1 MQVFVVLLALSS
13 VLCAEE
19 FAARV
24 VAVTDGDTVTV
35 LRDKQQ
41 VRIRL
46 HGIDSPERAQPYG
59 TRARQ
64 FTGELAHQRDVTVV
78 VRDYDRYGRVVAE
91 IILPD
96 GRNLNHETVRAGF
109 AWRYRQYA
117 RGDETLEQLEREA
130 REARRGLWVESAP
143 VPPWQWRKEH
153 RANPRPKRS
162 ERRSGRRSR
171 RSALHELP
179 EGMSRSLQA
188 MTAARHQWPVPQS
201 VREVRTVQPA
211 SEPRAPVD
219 LELLRKALDDYV
231 ATSDPDR
238 RLVWNDHMR
247 LYVPEALNGGA
258 PGATR

>member
-1 MQVFVVLLALSS
+1 MQAFVVLLALTS
-13 VLCAEE
+13 VLCADE

-24 VAVTDGDTVTV
+24 VSITDGDTLVV

-96 GRNLNHETVRAGF
+96 GRNLNYEIVRAGF
-109 AWRYRQYA
+109 AWWYRQYA
-117 RGDETLEQLEREA
+117 RGDETLERLEREA
-130 REARRGLWVESAP
+130 RDARRGLWADSAP

-153 RANPRPKRS
+153 RAKRRPKRS
-162 ERRSGRRSR
+162 ERRSERRSR
-171 RSALHELP
+171 RSAIHELP
-179 EGMSRSLQA
+179 EGMSLSLQA
-188 MTAARHQWPVPQS
+188 MTAARHQWPVPRFG
-201 VREVRTVQPA
+201 REVRTVQPA
-211 SEPRAPVD
+211 SKPAAPVD

-231 ATSDPDR
+231 ATSDTTRPV
-238 RLVWNDHMR
+238 VW
-247 LYVPEALNGGA
+247 
-258 PGATR
+258 